1 MFVVKRVSLLEITKK
16 SGKWYFICLRQKEF
30 RCMPG
35 LLFKYQKE
43 NIALKEKYLY
53 VFPICLSVCL
63 YFYLPVSLSA
73 WISVC
78 PCFWVSIWLLIG
90 DYLAVPIYTLDLR
103 PHHVE
108 TSDSQLIT
116 EVPWLKTKHWYF
128 STTLWRQNMIQ
139 GRFNV
144 EGRIYRLRTKST
156 H

>member
-16 SGKWYFICLRQKEF
+16 FGKWYFICLRQKEF

-78 PCFWVSIWLLIG
+78 PCFWVSIWLLILVWKLSSCA
-90 DYLAVPIYTLDLR
+90 YLHLR
-103 PHHVE
+103 
-108 TSDSQLIT
+108 
-116 EVPWLKTKHWYF
+116 LKTTSRWNIGFPINHR
-128 STTLWRQNMIQ
+128 STLIKNKTLIFLYHAMEAKYDPRSI
-139 GRFNV
+139 
-144 EGRIYRLRTKST
+144 
-156 H
+156 